1 MSDTRFARIMPT
13 RWRFCWIFGLLLLS
27 ACANEST
34 KNDTASVIK
43 QRPPQKAQRRQAAAA
58 EPVKS
63 YGLADNQPSQHLLNA
78 DTFIQAGNNSA
89 ARRELDLINEA
100 ELSPEQRSQFGLL
113 AAQLALSMGDA
124 EQALQTL
131 EASRPR
137 LLSDSDKIAY
147 YQSLAFAHALT
158 GNVLPAVSARIRLG
172 NLLKQPGQQQANI
185 ASILDMLAVL
195 PPETLN
201 APPEMADE
209 LGGWLALAKIL
220 KQREQPG
227 FDSAG
232 QIQQWRQ
239 AFPGHPANA
248 EFLQSYLT
256 APSTAPTPAAT
267 ADEEVQAQKPANGP
281 AIAVLL
287 PASGTYAIAGKAI
300 KEGLVAAHRLA
311 AGSAAQLPLK
321 FYDTEQGDI
330 AGLYHQALAD
340 GAKQVIGP
348 LVKEQIQAL
357 AQSTELT
364 VPVLALNHVENL
376 QKTNLYQFGLSPI
389 DEAEQLALKARRD
402 GRRTAL
408 LLVPNT
414 SQGQRIGHYLAAAWQ
429 MNGGTLTATQSY
441 DPKQHDVG
449 SILNALLAPASSD
462 PAAEKQP
469 QTVLLSANAEIGREL
484 APLIKYHQN
493 ADLAVYAMPNVYG
506 GRQNPTEDAELGRI
520 QFCDMPWLFADN
532 YSGPLSQTALQ
543 SSWQALPENVTRLVA
558 LGIDA
563 YNLLGQ
569 LPQLATAPYAG
580 ATGRLSLN
588 AENRV
593 TRKLVCAQFKAGVPV
608 ASGFV
613 E

>member
-13 RWRFCWIFGLLLLS
+13 RRRLCWIFGLLLLS

-34 KNDTASVIK
+34 KNEAISTIK
-43 QRPPQKAQRRQAAAA
+43 PRPPQKVQRRQAVTV

-63 YGLADNQPSQHLLNA
+63 YGLADNQASQRLLNA
-78 DTFIQAGNNSA
+78 DTYIQAGNNSA
-89 ARRELDLINEA
+89 ARKELDLINEA
-100 ELSPEQRSQFGLL
+100 ELSPEQRSKFGLL

-137 LLSDSDKIAY
+137 LLADPDKIAY

-172 NLLKQPGQQQANI
+172 NLLKQAEQQQANI

-209 LGGWLALAKIL
+209 LGGWLALARIL

-227 FDSAG
+227 FDSAS

-248 EFLQSYLT
+248 EFLQSYLASPAT
-256 APSTAPTPAAT
+256 VAAPAAET
-267 ADEEVQAQKPANGP
+267 IEGQKPANGP
-281 AIAVLL
+281 TIAVLL
-287 PASGTYAIAGKAI
+287 PASGSYAQAGKAI

-330 AGLYHQALAD
+330 AGLYRQALAD

-357 AQSTELT
+357 AQSAELT

-402 GRRTAL
+402 GRQTAL

-429 MNGGTLTATQSY
+429 TNGGTLTATQSY

-449 SILNALLAPASSD
+449 SILNALLAPASGE
-462 PAAEKQP
+462 PATEKQP
-469 QTVLLSANAEIGREL
+469 RTVLLSANAEVGREL

-520 QFCDMPWLFADN
+520 QFCDMPWLFADS
-532 YSGPLSQTALQ
+532 YTGPLSQTAMQ
-543 SSWQALPENVTRLVA
+543 SSWQALPENLTRLVA

-569 LPQLATAPYAG
+569 LPQLATAPFAG

-608 ASGFV
+608 PSGFV